1 MKPLQMDWNTHDVT
15 SAIEN
20 PIRARAGDGELQT
33 DFRRSAHGAA
43 DATVF
48 VKSNLERTRGK
59 ELADF
64 FESSVSIESARFNKK
79 KLSLRF
85 TDDFIKNRA
94 EHHLSIG
101 NGRLEK
107 YSDRKI
113 SVGLCDPNANKAL
126 HVGHLRNVA
135 LGGAVAA
142 LWNAIGATVTRQCVV
157 CDIGRN
163 VAEALAALEAAGADR
178 ILADGTAIAPQLGA
192 LYAGYVG
199 KAGTANT
206 HVAEADAP
214 IARELARSDDAADDV
229 LDRWRAQDPRIR
241 TLWRTAIDRVCGEQ
255 LATLDR
261 LGIRFERTV
270 YESDAIEEAPAI
282 VARLVSLG
290 LAVQDPDGSHVL
302 NTGRPDYAKCPLTRS
317 DGFPTEHLR
326 ALVLWHGIIRR
337 LDTSDMFFHAMGS
350 EWRTST
356 EIRLET
362 LEALEKGGFAVRYRI
377 LAHDLVHLDG
387 STMKSS
393 TGQVILLDDLLDDI
407 EQAVIDLDPDADPAD
422 RTLELRAATL
432 APLLDVP
439 LESSVDV
446 SWGKFRS
453 PEENPGL
460 KIARVLALTRGAPPS
475 SGASDRLRF
484 LVLQCDR
491 LTRMIETSALKA
503 DPRLLVRYLVR
514 LADDRLSDPGDDEGD
529 AILRCLMVKACSAL
543 GWAG

>member
-1 MKPLQMDWNTHDVT
+1 MKPLQIDRNIRDLT

-20 PIRARAGDGELQT
+20 SIRARAGDGELQT

-48 VKSNLERTRGK
+48 VKSNLEKAKGK
-59 ELADF
+59 ELTDF

-79 KLSLRF
+79 KISLRF
-85 TDDFIKNRA
+85 TDAFIENRA
-94 EHHLSIG
+94 AHHLSTR
-101 NGRLEK
+101 NGRLDK

-113 SVGLCDPNANKAL
+113 SVGFCDPNANKAL

-135 LGGAVAA
+135 IGGAVAA
-142 LWNAIGATVTRQCVV
+142 LWNAIGASVTRQCVV

-178 ILADGTAIAPQLGA
+178 ILADETAIAPQLGA
-192 LYAGYVG
+192 LYADYVG
-199 KAGTANT
+199 KAGAADTE
-206 HVAEADAP
+206 VAKADAP
-214 IARELARSDDAADDV
+214 IARELARSNDAADDI
-229 LDRWRAQDPRIR
+229 LDRWLAQDPDVK

-261 LGIRFERTV
+261 LGIRFERMI
-270 YESDAIEEAPAI
+270 YESDAIADAPGM
-282 VARLVSLG
+282 VAHLVSLG

-302 NTGRPDYAKCPLTRS
+302 NTGRLDYAKCPLTRS

-326 ALVLWHGIIRR
+326 ALILWHGIIRR
-337 LDTSDMFFHAMGS
+337 LDTSDVFFHAMGS

-362 LEALEKGGFAVRYRI
+362 LEALEKSGFAERYRI

-393 TGQVILLDDLLDDI
+393 TGQVILLDDLLNDM
-407 EQAVIDLDPDADPAD
+407 EQALVDLNPDADPAD
-422 RTLELRAATL
+422 RILALRAATL

-439 LESSVDV
+439 LESSIDV
-446 SWGKFRS
+446 SFEKLRS
-453 PEENPGL
+453 IEDNPGL
-460 KIARVLALTRGAPPS
+460 KIARVLALTRNAAPSP
-475 SGASDRLRF
+475 GVSDRLRF

-503 DPRLLVRYLVR
+503 EPRLLVRYLVR
-514 LADDRLSDPGDDEGD
+514 LADDRLANPGSDEGD

-543 GWAG
+543 GWAD